1 MRVCDHDRCV
11 LVRAVT
17 TCLCAVLRDSMPV
30 QGLEENL
37 PARVRSVHMGSRDS
51 TGDLSAYP
59 RLSRLL
65 TDHPLPFL
73 S

>member
-1 MRVCDHDRCV
+1 
-11 LVRAVT
+11 
-17 TCLCAVLRDSMPV
+17 MPV

-73 S
+73 A